1 MCRSPPKPPFT
12 NTNNNNNT
20 PSLVKNPTNNNN
32 NNSNME
38 TPLLHTPPQP
48 AKANKR
54 KRLNAVLDKL
64 AGNMGMENMERM
76 ASTMDKMVTASAN
89 NVEESRPAATHLEIS
104 LSVAEERST
113 SEESEEERPHS
124 SSSAV
129 SSPKN
134 EDFSPSSSS
143 SNPFLSSLINPTTTT
158 NSNPPG
164 LDYLKSQ
171 LLSKMYLQ
179 QYMTN
184 NLTNPVLPP
193 ASRIPEAPEGRRK
206 PKESKR
212 EGKKLEVRRE
222 SKETRRDQMG
232 ETTECVGP
240 LDLSRT
246 SGPPSGKQPGSPLP
260 TPANEDVGQKP
271 SAPQQFPFPPFPSLL
286 LPSSSSS
293 SSPSS
298 NSKEEEAVSPPPPSP
313 PSKTT
318 TTTTTNKGVVEAS
331 ASPPGSTYSCP
342 VCGQKFSLHDRL
354 AKHMASRHKAHKVDS
369 SQSKA
374 YFCEVNVESKFT
386 LNLKLI
392 SLFGGVSSKLCKE

>member
-1 MCRSPPKPPFT
+1 MCRSPPSPSIT
-12 NTNNNNNT
+12 NTNNTNNK
-20 PSLVKNPTNNNN
+20 PSLVKNTTNNNN
-32 NNSNME
+32 NNNNME

-64 AGNMGMENMERM
+64 AGNMGMESMESM
-76 ASTMDKMVTASAN
+76 ASTMDKMVTSN
-89 NVEESRPAATHLEIS
+89 EEKTTRLEIS

-129 SSPKN
+129 SSPKT
-134 EDFSPSSSS
+134 EDMSYSPSSTSASTFSPSS
-143 SNPFLSSLINPTTTT
+143 NPFFSSLINPTST
-158 NSNPPG
+158 NSTPPG

-193 ASRIPEAPEGRRK
+193 AARMHETPEVRRN
-206 PKESKR
+206 PKESRK
-212 EGKKLEVRRE
+212 EGKKLEHRRE
-222 SKETRRDQMG
+222 SKEARRDQLREM
-232 ETTECVGP
+232 TECQGP

-246 SGPPSGKQPGSPLP
+246 SGPPSGQRQPSPQP
-260 TPANEDVGQKP
+260 PIAEEVSKKP
-271 SAPQQFPFPPFPSLL
+271 STPPHQFPFPPFPSLL
-286 LPSSSSS
+286 LPPSSTASSS
-293 SSPSS
+293 SSPATK
-298 NSKEEEAVSPPPPSP
+298 SKSEEAVSPPPPTSP
-313 PSKTT
+313 TKTT
-318 TTTTTNKGVVEAS
+318 TTTSSTTTNSKGVVEAS
-331 ASPPGSTYSCP
+331 ASPPSSTYNCP

-354 AKHMASRHKAHKVDS
+354 AKHMASRHKAHKVETSSS

-374 YFCEVNVESKFT
+374 YFCEVRTYSPIAGE
-386 LNLKLI
+386 
-392 SLFGGVSSKLCKE
+392 

>member
-1 MCRSPPKPPFT
+1 
-12 NTNNNNNT
+12 
-20 PSLVKNPTNNNN
+20 
-32 NNSNME
+32 ME
-38 TPLLHTPPQP
+38 TPLLHTTPQP

-64 AGNMGMENMERM
+64 AGNMGMENMESM
-76 ASTMDKMVTASAN
+76 ASTMDKMVSSN
-89 NVEESRPAATHLEIS
+89 NEETRPATHLEIS

-129 SSPKN
+129 SSPKT
-134 EDFSPSSSS
+134 EDASFSPS
-143 SNPFLSSLINPTTTT
+143 SNPFLSSLINPTATT
-158 NSNPPG
+158 PPG

-184 NLTNPVLPP
+184 NLTNPVLSP
-193 ASRIPEAPEGRRK
+193 ATRIQEAPEGRRN
-206 PKESKR
+206 PKESKK

-222 SKETRRDQMG
+222 SKEARRDQMRD
-232 ETTECVGP
+232 TTECVGP

-246 SGPPSGKQPGSPLP
+246 SGPPSGKQPRSPLLP
-260 TPANEDVGQKP
+260 SEEVTQKQN
-271 SAPQQFPFPPFPSLL
+271 APQQFPFPPFPSLL

-293 SSPSS
+293 SSPSPSS
-298 NSKEEEAVSPPPPSP
+298 NSKEEKAASPPPPSP
-313 PSKTT
+313 PSKSTT
-318 TTTTTNKGVVEAS
+318 STNNSKGVVEAS

-354 AKHMASRHKAHKVDS
+354 AKHMASRHKAHKVE

-374 YFCEVNVESKFT
+374 YFCEVNIGSIHYLKT
-386 LNLKLI
+386 NSKLI
-392 SLFGGVSSKLCKE
+392 SLF